1 VGRFVADHAALERE
15 VAAARAAG
23 KRVVFTNGGFEIL
36 HVGHIRSLEDAR
48 SRGDLLVVAVNSD
61 ASVRRNKGAG
71 RPVVP
76 DRERAEVLC
85 ALACVDLVTVFDTP
99 TVDPLLRLLRPAV
112 HAKGRDYTAE
122 TVPERETAREVGA
135 AIAIVGDPKDHA
147 TTDILRRI
155 REAGGK

>member
-1 VGRFVADHAALERE
+1 MSGRFVPDHAELERL

-36 HVGHIRSLEDAR
+36 HVGHVRSLRDAR

-76 DRERAEVLC
+76 EAERAEVLC
-85 ALACVDLVTVFDTP
+85 ALECVDLVTVFDEP
-99 TVDPLLRLLRPAV
+99 TVDGLLRRLRPAV
-112 HAKGRDYTAE
+112 HAKGSDYTTE
-122 TVPERETAREVGA
+122 TVPERATAKEVGA
-135 AIAIVGDPKDHA
+135 EIAIVGDPKDHA
-147 TTDILRRI
+147 TSDLLERI
-155 REAGGK
+155 RRS